1 MAKGTPGMVTF
12 DELRRADRKAP
23 PEVQGRRRRLIT
35 CEHDKLY
42 SGCIG
47 YCRAWIATT
56 TMTSLSTR
64 RGYSL
69 ADPRRERYLAEVSI
83 DPAGYV
89 GSLPQ
94 FFERDAGINRTVLV

>member
-12 DELRRADRKAP
+12 DELRQVNRKAP
-23 PEVQGRRRRLIT
+23 PEVQGCPKLIT
-35 CEHDKLY
+35 CQHDKLY
-42 SGCIG
+42 SGCIA

-56 TMTSLSTR
+56 TMTSFSTR

-69 ADPRRERYLAEVSI
+69 ADPGRESRLAEVSI
-83 DPAGYV
+83 DPARYV

-94 FFERDAGINRTVLV
+94 FFE

>member
-1 MAKGTPGMVTF
+1 MVTF
-12 DELRRADRKAP
+12 DELRQADRKRP
-23 PEVQGRRRRLIT
+23 PRCRDNLPRNLTQDECV
-35 CEHDKLY
+35 
-42 SGCIG
+42 G

-69 ADPRRERYLAEVSI
+69 ADPGRERHLAEVSI
-83 DPAGYV
+83 DPARYV

-94 FFERDAGINRTVLV
+94 FFERDAGINRAVLV